1 MKSLIEINANL
12 DILAGQ
18 LERIASA
25 LERLAPPIVPDI
37 APRKPAG
44 LEALTRH
51 TSALSRAD
59 LEKLMEEGP
68 ERRLEKEYGW

>member
-1 MKSLIEINANL
+1 MKSLIDVHVSL
-12 DILAGQ
+12 DTVAWQ
-18 LERIASA
+18 LGRIADA
-25 LERLAPPIVPDI
+25 LERLAPPIAPDI

-51 TSALSRAD
+51 TSALSRAE

-68 ERRLEKEYGW
+68 EKRLEREYGW